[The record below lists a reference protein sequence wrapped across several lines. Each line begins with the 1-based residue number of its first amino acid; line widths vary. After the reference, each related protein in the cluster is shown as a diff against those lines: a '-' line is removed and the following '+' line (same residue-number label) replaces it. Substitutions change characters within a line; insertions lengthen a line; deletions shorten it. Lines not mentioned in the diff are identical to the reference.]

1 MYKTC
6 EFQYQRSSF
15 RELWNGWGKNQ
26 IKMKLLNY
34 HSDHKKILGAYT
46 KYSQGLGGFM
56 EVSGNNYEFAS
67 NLRNTPP

>member
-6 EFQYQRSSF
+6 ELQYQRSSF

-26 IKMKLLNY
+26 IKVKLLNY
-34 HSDHKKILGAYT
+34 HSDHKKIFGAYT
-46 KYSQGLGGFM
+46 KYSQGLGGFY
-56 EVSGNNYEFAS
+56 NNYEFAS